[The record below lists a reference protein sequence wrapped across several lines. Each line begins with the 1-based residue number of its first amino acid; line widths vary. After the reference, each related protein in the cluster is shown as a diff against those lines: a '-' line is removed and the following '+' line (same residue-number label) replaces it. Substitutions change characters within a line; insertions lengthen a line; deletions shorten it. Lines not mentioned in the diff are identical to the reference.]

1 MARTTEISLLG
12 ITLKELLLKDMKLI
26 SM

>member
-1 MARTTEISLLG
+1 
-12 ITLKELLLKDMKLI
+12 LKELLLKDMKLI